1 MTAHRE
7 AVAPPRSPAL
17 LGWPVAGLRL
27 RWKLALLAVA
37 AAALV
42 AAGFLAYERYPR
54 AQTRTATDLER
65 QLAATYRDPAV
76 PVWDENLIG
85 DLLVERFYIVD
96 LETGQ
101 RYVAD
106 LLKGY
111 IDDVEVVPREDIPP
125 ATVFLLES
133 RNMRRDKAF
142 FNAYLKGV
150 TDETALPAH
159 YLGAVMPAGDSDAFP
174 ANYGGEIFSRQPFLA
189 EGIDDPYSYAVR
201 QDYKEMTSPRGI
213 GVLGYVY
220 VLNNSDLLPVFKTE
234 FGLGKTAFVSEL
246 FVVDTTARDNRLLY
260 YRLLEQYPRSRT
272 P

>member
-7 AVAPPRSPAL
+7 AAGGQSPAI
-17 LGWPVAGLRL
+17 LGWPVAGLGL
-27 RWKLALLAVA
+27 RWKLALLVVVA
-37 AAALV
+37 AMLV
-42 AAGFLAYERYPR
+42 AAGLLAYERYPR
-54 AQTRTATDLER
+54 SQGRTATELES

-76 PVWDENLIG
+76 PEWDENLAG
-85 DLLVERFYIVD
+85 DLLIERFYIVE
-96 LETGQ
+96 LATGQ

-111 IDDVEVVPREDIPP
+111 IDDVEVVPREDQAP
-125 ATVFLLES
+125 ATVYLLKS

-150 TDETALPAH
+150 TDQTALPAP
-159 YLGAVMPAGDSDAFP
+159 YLGAVMPTGDSDAFP
-174 ANYGGEIFSRQPFLA
+174 VNYSGDIFGRLPFLA
-189 EGIDDPYSYAVR
+189 DGVDDPYSYAVR
-201 QDYKEMTSPRGI
+201 QDYKDMTSPRGI
-213 GVLGYVY
+213 NVQGYIY
-220 VLNNSDLLPVFKTE
+220 VLSNSDLFPVFQAE

-246 FVVDTTARDNRLLY
+246 FVVDATSRGNRLLY